1 MSHPKVSRVQR
12 KDLTV
17 GKQYLVM
24 RGHRRRRVT
33 LLDKT
38 SATLSRGYVEV
49 EFHEGVKAGEKA
61 RVFCGSVA
69 PLPGNEPEAPK
80 PRLKKTKRALWLRA
94 PDDWDPKLGETVTWS
109 QTGEIRLEVLTYDS
123 DAEVAEVRGR
133 IFGVMEE
140 YKAPRIELAPVARQ
154 LKSAEEVGG
163 WAEDPYEEESLDT
176 SEPREPAGVV
186 SVEHDDLI
194 DRLTFSPNCIKFYRR
209 RFAKGASMAEAGRRL
224 RRELRKAEMV
234 RPRATGD
241 YLRFRRRG
249 RFDVILKKR
258 PVVED
263 PSTTYIT
270 SLYLPTNRA
279 GTKRVKG
286 SKKAA

>member
-1 MSHPKVSRVQR
+1 LPRPKVSWVQR

-17 GKQYLVM
+17 GQQYLVM

-38 SATLSRGYVEV
+38 SAALNRGYVEV

-61 RVFCGSVA
+61 QVFCGSVVR
-69 PLPGNEPEAPK
+69 LPGNESDPPK
-80 PRLKKTKRALWLRA
+80 PRLRRAKRALWLIA
-94 PDDWDPKLGETVTWS
+94 PDDWDPTPGEAVTWS

-123 DAEVAEVRGR
+123 DAKVAVVRGR
-133 IFGVMEE
+133 IFGVVEE
-140 YKAPRIELAPVARQ
+140 YKAPRIELAPVVRQ
-154 LKSAEEVGG
+154 LESVEEEEN
-163 WAEDPYEEESLDT
+163 WAEDPDEGESLDT
-176 SEPREPAGVV
+176 PEPWEPAGVV
-186 SVEHDDLI
+186 SVEHENLI
-194 DRLTFSPNCIKFYRR
+194 DRLTFSPNCIKFYRH
-209 RFAKGASMAEAGRRL
+209 RFAKGVSMSEADRRL
-224 RRELRKAEMV
+224 RSELRKAEMV

-241 YLRFRRRG
+241 YLRLRRRG

-279 GTKRVKG
+279 RAKRVKG

>member
-1 MSHPKVSRVQR
+1 VQR
-12 KDLTV
+12 KDLIV
-17 GKQYLVM
+17 GQQYVVM
-24 RGHRRRRVT
+24 RGHRRRLVT

-38 SATLSRGYVEV
+38 SAALDRGYVEV

-61 RVFCGSVA
+61 RVFCGSVTHV
-69 PLPGNEPEAPK
+69 PGREPEVPE
-80 PRLKKTKRALWLRA
+80 PRSKSAKKALWLVA
-94 PDDWDPKLGETVTWS
+94 PDGWRPKPGETVTWS
-109 QTGEIRLEVLTYDS
+109 RTGDIRLEVLGYDS
-123 DAEVAEVRGR
+123 DAKVAVVRGK
-133 IFGVMEE
+133 IFGVVKE

-154 LKSAEEVGG
+154 QESFEYEEDGAEI
-163 WAEDPYEEESLDT
+163 PYEEESVAVPK
-176 SEPREPAGVV
+176 PREPAEVV

-194 DRLTFSPNCIKFYRR
+194 DRLTFSPSCIKFYRH
-209 RFAKGASMAEAGRRL
+209 RFAKGASIAEANRQL
-224 RRELRKAEMV
+224 RSELRKAELV

-279 GTKRVKG
+279 RSRGANRAKQ
-286 SKKAA
+286 AA